1 VRRIEI
7 TDAELG
13 CIRYRHAMRPTG
25 EIRRRKRER
34 DAPFGNEVTLRCG
47 ECGSY
52 RFDTYDRLGQ
62 VTVRSYELTPSY
74 QAALDLI
81 AARGLDRNT
90 DVTLE
95 VLRRLRK
102 PTPQPTRLRRVS

>member
-1 VRRIEI
+1 MKRLAI
-7 TDAELG
+7 TDDELG

-25 EIRRRKRER
+25 EMRRRLREQ
-34 DAPFGNEVTLRCG
+34 AFGNEVTLRC
-47 ECGSY
+47 EMCGSF
-52 RFDTYDRLGQ
+52 RFDTYDRLGK
-62 VTVRSYELTPSY
+62 VTVRSYELTPAY
-74 QAALDLI
+74 QRALDLI

-102 PTPQPTRLRRVS
+102 PQPKPTRLRRVG